1 MNLEELQKYLDDH
14 NITFEEYM
22 RANMITDED
31 RKYMMRFIGTSK
43 MIENKDIKKIAE
55 ELRICASS
63 WDANAKLLG
72 NVSAEDIMY
81 LCDYVIYDKVVD
93 S

>member
-1 MNLEELQKYLDDH
+1 MQ
-14 NITFEEYM
+14 
-22 RANMITDED
+22 
-31 RKYMMRFIGTSK
+31 FIGTLG

-55 ELRICASS
+55 ELRTCASS
-63 WDANAKLLG
+63 WDTNAKLLG

-81 LCDYVIYDKVVD
+81 LCNYVIYGKVED